1 MVQHPLVERY
11 VTRLETELRS
21 LACPESQDIVDEIRN
36 HIAEA
41 SAVGRPLDVILEAL
55 GPADI
60 LARAY
65 AVELALNPRDR
76 RVRAFTKFI
85 QLAGLVAVTSLGALI
100 VVGGLGLVGIGF
112 SVSGLVMFV
121 IGGLESADIHLPG
134 VQMNGISPVWAIAF
148 GPVVIFV
155 GLATLAV
162 VRAYIRFTVGT
173 WRRVLPRGRALSSA
187 AGRSSSDRT

>member
-21 LACPESQDIVDEIRN
+21 LACPESQDILDEIRN

-41 SAVGRPLDVILEAL
+41 SAVGRPLDATLEAL
-55 GPADI
+55 GPADV

-65 AVELALNPRDR
+65 AVELALNPRGR

-85 QLAGLVAVTSLGALI
+85 RVAGLVAVTSFGALI

-112 SVSGLVMFV
+112 SASGLVMLV
-121 IGGLESADIHLPG
+121 IGVLESADVHLPG
-134 VQMNGISPVWAIAF
+134 VQMNGVSPVWAIAL
-148 GPVVIFV
+148 GPVVIFL
-155 GLATLAV
+155 GLATLAA

-173 WRRVLPRGRALSSA
+173 WRRVLPRGRALTSQ
-187 AGRSSSDRT
+187 AG

>member
-1 MVQHPLVERY
+1 MVKHPLVERY
-11 VTRLETELRS
+11 VTRLETELGS

-41 SAVGRPLDVILEAL
+41 SAVGRPLDAILEAL

-85 QLAGLVAVTSLGALI
+85 QLAGLVAVTSFGALI

-112 SVSGLVMFV
+112 SASGLVMFV
-121 IGGLESADIHLPG
+121 IGVLESADIHLPG
-134 VQMNGISPVWAIAF
+134 VQMNGISPMWAIAF
-148 GPVVIFV
+148 
-155 GLATLAV
+155 
-162 VRAYIRFTVGT
+162 
-173 WRRVLPRGRALSSA
+173 WSRRDFRGAGHA
-187 AGRSSSDRT
+187 GGRSGLHPLHGWNVASGTPAGTSAGEPGRIK